1 MDFWNII
8 LFELGGRPVLLIDML
23 SALFGLTT
31 VFLAGR
37 NSKYNFY
44 VGYIYTALLFFMF
57 WQKNLYANLIL
68 QPISLGINIMGQ
80 YRWSH
85 PRKGEESGEKKGD
98 LKVTMLSWQERIGV
112 IAIVCGMSGL
122 WGYLMRMMGT
132 KWFVGYF
139 PANPLP
145 DLDCIVTVLI
155 LTAQTL
161 SALKKWDCW
170 IAWLFVNIANLT
182 LYLKAG
188 LVFMP
193 IVSCLYLANGIWS
206 LFTWYKLYRKG
217 SST

>member
-1 MDFWNII
+1 MEFWNII
-8 LFELGGRPVLLIDML
+8 LFELGGKPVLLMDFL
-23 SALFGLTT
+23 SAVFGLTV

-44 VGYIYTALLFFMF
+44 VGYVYTALLFFMF
-57 WQKNLYANLIL
+57 WQKNLYANLLL
-68 QPISLGINIMGQ
+68 QPISLGINILGQ

-85 PRKGEESGEKKGD
+85 PRKDEETDSGD
-98 LKVTMLSWQERIGV
+98 LKVTMLSWPSRAGV
-112 IAIVCGMSGL
+112 VSLVLVLALVWGWLMS
-122 WGYLMRMMGT
+122 MMGT
-132 KWFVGYF
+132 RWFVGYF

-145 DLDCIVTVLI
+145 YLDCGVTVLI

-193 IVSCLYLANGIWS
+193 IVSCLYLVNGLWS
-206 LFTWYKLYRKG
+206 LFTWYKLYRKN
-217 SST
+217 S

>member
-1 MDFWNII
+1 MEIFNSI

-23 SALFGLTT
+23 AAVFGLTT

-37 NSKYNFY
+37 NSKSNFY
-44 VGYIYTALLFFMF
+44 IGYIYTALLFFMF
-57 WQKNLYANLIL
+57 WQKHLYANLIL
-68 QPISLGINIMGQ
+68 QPISLGLNIMGQ

-85 PRKGEESGEKKGD
+85 PKKSEQSASGSGE
-98 LKVTMLSWQERIGV
+98 LKVSMLSWPQRAFVVALVPALALVWGWL
-112 IAIVCGMSGL
+112 MS
-122 WGYLMRMMGT
+122 MMGT
-132 KWFVGYF
+132 RWFVGIF

-145 DLDCIVTVLI
+145 YLDCCVTVLI

-170 IAWLFVNIANLT
+170 VAWLLVNIANLT

-193 IVSCLYLANGIWS
+193 IVSCLYLVNGIWS
-206 LFTWYKLYRKG
+206 LLTWYKLYRKG
-217 SST
+217 A

>member
-1 MDFWNII
+1 MMNTI

-23 SALFGLTT
+23 AAVFGLTT

-37 NSKYNFY
+37 NKKSNFY
-44 VGYIYTALLFFMF
+44 IGYIYTALLFFMF
-57 WQKNLYANLIL
+57 LQKNLYANLIL

-85 PRKGEESGEKKGD
+85 PKKSEESAAGSGD
-98 LKVTMLSWQERIGV
+98 LKVSMLSWPQRGLV
-112 IAIVCGMSGL
+112 IALVPALALVWGWLMSML
-122 WGYLMRMMGT
+122 GT
-132 KWFVGYF
+132 RWFVGYF

-145 DLDCIVTVLI
+145 YLDCCVTVLI

-170 IAWLFVNIANLT
+170 IAWLLVNVANLT

-193 IVSCLYLANGIWS
+193 IVSCLYLINGIWS
-206 LFTWYKLYRKG
+206 LFSWYKLYRHNA
-217 SST
+217 

>member
-1 MDFWNII
+1 MNFLNTI
-8 LFELGGRPVLLIDML
+8 LFELGGQKVLLIDLL
-23 SALFGLTT
+23 SAVVGLTT

-37 NSKYNFY
+37 NRKSNFY
-44 VGYIYTALLFFMF
+44 VGYVYTILLFFMF

-85 PRKGEESGEKKGD
+85 PKEGEESAAGD
-98 LKVTMLSWQERIGV
+98 GGLKVSMLSWKGRGL
-112 IAIVCGMSGL
+112 IVAMVPVLALL
-122 WGYLMRMMGT
+122 WGWLMSRL
-132 KWFVGYF
+132 F

-145 DLDCIVTVLI
+145 YLDCCVTVLI

-161 SALKKWDCW
+161 SAMKKWDCW
-170 IAWLFVNIANLT
+170 IAWLFVNVANLT

-193 IVSCLYLANGIWS
+193 IVSCLYLINGIWS
-206 LFTWYKLYRKG
+206 LFTWYRLYK
-217 SST
+217 TNK

>member
-1 MDFWNII
+1 MEFVNTI
-8 LFELGGRPVLLIDML
+8 LFQLGGKPVLLIDLL
-23 SALFGLTT
+23 SAIVGLTV

-44 VGYIYTALLFFMF
+44 VGYLYTALLFFMF
-57 WQKNLYANLIL
+57 WQKNLYANLLL
-68 QPISLGINIMGQ
+68 QPISLGINILGQ

-85 PRKGEESGEKKGD
+85 PREGEETSSGD
-98 LKVTMLSWQERIGV
+98 LKVTMLSWPSRVGV
-112 IAIVCGMSGL
+112 VTLVLVMALVWGWLMSQL
-122 WGYLMRMMGT
+122 GT

-145 DLDCIVTVLI
+145 YLDCVVTVLI

-193 IVSCLYLANGIWS
+193 IVSCLYLVNGIWS
-206 LFTWYKLYRKG
+206 LFSWYRLYRKNA
-217 SST
+217 

>member
-1 MDFWNII
+1 
-8 LFELGGRPVLLIDML
+8 
-23 SALFGLTT
+23 
-31 VFLAGR
+31 
-37 NSKYNFY
+37 
-44 VGYIYTALLFFMF
+44 MF
-57 WQKNLYANLIL
+57 WQKNLYANLLL
-68 QPISLGINIMGQ
+68 QPISLGINILGQ

-85 PRKGEESGEKKGD
+85 PRKDEESDSGD
-98 LKVTMLSWQERIGV
+98 LKVTMLSWPSRAGV
-112 IAIVCGMSGL
+112 VSLVLVLALVWGWLMSQL
-122 WGYLMRMMGT
+122 GT

-145 DLDCIVTVLI
+145 YLDCVVTVLI

-193 IVSCLYLANGIWS
+193 IVSSLYLVNGLWS
-206 LFTWYKLYRKG
+206 LYTWYKLYRKN
-217 SST
+217 S

>member
-1 MDFWNII
+1 MDYFNII
-8 LFELGGRPVLLIDML
+8 IFELGGRSVMLIDL
-23 SALFGLTT
+23 LAALFGLTT

-37 NSKYNFY
+37 NRKSNFY

-85 PRKGEESGEKKGD
+85 PKKSQETATGD
-98 LKVTMLSWQERIGV
+98 LKVSMLTWRQRV
-112 IAIVCGMSGL
+112 FVVALVPTLALL
-122 WGYLMRMMGT
+122 WGWLMSMMGT
-132 KWFVGYF
+132 RWFVGYF

-145 DLDCIVTVLI
+145 YLDCCVTVLI

-170 IAWLFVNIANLT
+170 IAWLLVNVANLT

-193 IVSCLYLANGIWS
+193 IVSCLYLINGLWS
-206 LFTWYKLYRKG
+206 LFSWYKLYRKDA
-217 SST
+217 

>member
-1 MDFWNII
+1 M
-8 LFELGGRPVLLIDML
+8 LLIDL
-23 SALFGLTT
+23 LTAIFGLTT

-37 NSKYNFY
+37 NRKSNFY
-44 VGYIYTALLFFMF
+44 VGYMYTALLFFMF
-57 WQKNLYANLIL
+57 LQKNLYANLIL

-85 PRKGEESGEKKGD
+85 PKQTEESTSGD
-98 LKVTMLSWQERIGV
+98 LKVSMLSWPQRITVVALVPTLALAWGWL
-112 IAIVCGMSGL
+112 MS
-122 WGYLMRMMGT
+122 MMGT
-132 KWFVGYF
+132 RWFVGYF

-145 DLDCIVTVLI
+145 YLDCCVTVLI

-170 IAWLFVNIANLT
+170 VAWLFVNVANLT

-193 IVSCLYLANGIWS
+193 IVSSLYLVNGVWS
-206 LFTWYKLYRKG
+206 LFSWYKLYRKEA
-217 SST
+217 

>member
-1 MDFWNII
+1 MMTID
-8 LFELGGRPVLLIDML
+8 LI
-23 SALFGLTT
+23 AAGFGLTT

-37 NSKYNFY
+37 NRKSNFY
-44 VGYIYTALLFFMF
+44 VGYVYTALLFIMF
-57 WQKNLYANLIL
+57 WQKNLYANLLL
-68 QPISLGINIMGQ
+68 QPVSLGINILGQ

-85 PRKGEESGEKKGD
+85 PKKGEESASGSGD
-98 LKVTMLSWQERIGV
+98 LKVSMLTWSQRGV
-112 IAIVCGMSGL
+112 IVGL
-122 WGYLMRMMGT
+122 VLVLALGWGWLMIQMGT

-145 DLDCIVTVLI
+145 YLDCCVTVLI

-193 IVSCLYLANGIWS
+193 VVSCLYLVNGIWS
-206 LFTWYKLYRKG
+206 LITWYRLYRKDA
-217 SST
+217 

>member
-1 MDFWNII
+1 MDYFNTII
-8 LFELGGRPVLLIDML
+8 FELGGKSVLLIDL
-23 SALFGLTT
+23 LAALFGLTT

-37 NSKYNFY
+37 NRKSNFY
-44 VGYIYTALLFFMF
+44 VGYVYTALLFFMF

-85 PRKGEESGEKKGD
+85 PNKSQETASGD
-98 LKVTMLSWQERIGV
+98 LKVSMLSWRQRMLVVALVPVLALGW
-112 IAIVCGMSGL
+112 GWLMS
-122 WGYLMRMMGT
+122 MMGT
-132 KWFVGYF
+132 RWFVGYF

-145 DLDCIVTVLI
+145 YLDCCVTVLI

-170 IAWLFVNIANLT
+170 IAWLFVNVANLT

-193 IVSCLYLANGIWS
+193 VVSTLYLINGVWS
-206 LFTWYKLYRKG
+206 LFSWYKLYRKDA
-217 SST
+217 

>member
-1 MDFWNII
+1 M
-8 LFELGGRPVLLIDML
+8 LLIDLL
-23 SALFGLTT
+23 SAVVGLTV

-44 VGYIYTALLFFMF
+44 VGYLYTALLFFMF
-57 WQKNLYANLIL
+57 WQKHLYANLL
-68 QPISLGINIMGQ
+68 ISLGINILGQ

-85 PRKGEESGEKKGD
+85 PRKGEKTAAGD
-98 LKVTMLSWQERIGV
+98 LKVSMLSWQWRALTVALVLVLAFAWGWL
-112 IAIVCGMSGL
+112 MSQ
-122 WGYLMRMMGT
+122 MGT
-132 KWFVGYF
+132 RWFVGYF

-145 DLDCIVTVLI
+145 YLDCVVTVLI

-193 IVSCLYLANGIWS
+193 IVSCLYLINGIWS
-206 LFTWYKLYRKG
+206 LFSWYRLYRKNA
-217 SST
+217 

>member
-1 MDFWNII
+1 MDWINII
-8 LFELGGRPVLLIDML
+8 LFELGGKPVMLIDLL
-23 SALFGLTT
+23 SAVFGLTT

-44 VGYIYTALLFFMF
+44 VGYMYTALLFFMF

-68 QPISLGINIMGQ
+68 QPISLCINIMGQ
-80 YRWSH
+80 YRWNH
-85 PRKGEESGEKKGD
+85 PKKGEESAEKAGE
-98 LKVTMLSWQERIGV
+98 LKVSMLSWPQR
-112 IAIVCGMSGL
+112 GMAVAFVL
-122 WGYLMRMMGT
+122 LMAFVWGWLMNT
-132 KWFVGYF
+132 FF

-145 DLDCIVTVLI
+145 YLDCCVTVLI
-155 LTAQTL
+155 LTAQAL

-193 IVSCLYLANGIWS
+193 IVSCLYLINGIWS
-206 LFTWYKLYRKG
+206 LFTWYKLYRKNA
-217 SST
+217 

>member
-1 MDFWNII
+1 M
-8 LFELGGRPVLLIDML
+8 GGKPVMLIDLL

-44 VGYIYTALLFFMF
+44 VGYMYTALLFFMF

-85 PRKGEESGEKKGD
+85 PKKGD
-98 LKVTMLSWQERIGV
+98 ESSEKAGELKVSMLSWPHRGM
-112 IAIVCGMSGL
+112 IVAFVL
-122 WGYLMRMMGT
+122 LMALVYGWLMNR
-132 KWFVGYF
+132 FF
-139 PANPLP
+139 PANQLP
-145 DLDCIVTVLI
+145 YLDCCVTVLI

-161 SALKKWDCW
+161 SAMKKWDCW

-193 IVSCLYLANGIWS
+193 IVSCLYLVNGIWS
-206 LFTWYKLYRKG
+206 LFTWYKLYRKNA
-217 SST
+217 

>member
-1 MDFWNII
+1 MEIWNTI
-8 LFELGGRPVLLIDML
+8 LFVLGGRPVLLIDLL
-23 SALFGLTT
+23 SAVVGLTV

-37 NSKYNFY
+37 NNKYNFY
-44 VGYIYTALLFFMF
+44 VGYLYTALLFFMF
-57 WQKNLYANLIL
+57 WQKHLYANLIL
-68 QPISLGINIMGQ
+68 QPISLGINILGQ

-85 PRKGEESGEKKGD
+85 PRKGEETSSGD
-98 LKVTMLSWQERIGV
+98 LKVTMLSWPWRAGV
-112 IAIVCGMSGL
+112 VALVLTLALAWGWIMSQL
-122 WGYLMRMMGT
+122 GT

-145 DLDCIVTVLI
+145 YLDCVVTVLI

-170 IAWLFVNIANLT
+170 IAWLFVNVANLT

-193 IVSCLYLANGIWS
+193 IVSCLYLINGVWS
-206 LFTWYKLYRKG
+206 LFSWYRLYRKNA
-217 SST
+217 

>member
-1 MDFWNII
+1 MEIWNTI
-8 LFELGGRPVLLIDML
+8 LFVLGGKPVLLIDLL
-23 SALFGLTT
+23 SAVVGLTV

-37 NSKYNFY
+37 NNKHNFY
-44 VGYIYTALLFFMF
+44 VGYLYTALLFFMF
-57 WQKNLYANLIL
+57 WQKHLYANLIL
-68 QPISLGINIMGQ
+68 QPISLGINILGQ

-85 PRKGEESGEKKGD
+85 PRKGEETSSGD
-98 LKVTMLSWQERIGV
+98 LKVTMLSWPWRAGV
-112 IAIVCGMSGL
+112 VALVLTLALAWGWVMSQL
-122 WGYLMRMMGT
+122 GT

-145 DLDCIVTVLI
+145 YLDCVVTVLI

-170 IAWLFVNIANLT
+170 IAWLFVNVANLT

-193 IVSCLYLANGIWS
+193 IVSCLYLINGVWS
-206 LFTWYKLYRKG
+206 LFSWYRLYRKNA
-217 SST
+217 

>member
-1 MDFWNII
+1 MEIFDVI
-8 LFELGGRPVLLIDML
+8 LFEAGGRPVLLIDLL

-37 NSKYNFY
+37 NRKSNFY
-44 VGYIYTALLFFMF
+44 VGYMYTVLLFFMF

-85 PRKGEESGEKKGD
+85 PKKSEESSSGTGE
-98 LKVTMLSWQERIGV
+98 LKVSMLNWPQRGM
-112 IAIVCGMSGL
+112 IVAMVLVLALVWGWLMS
-122 WGYLMRMMGT
+122 MMGT
-132 KWFVGYF
+132 RWFVGYF

-145 DLDCIVTVLI
+145 YLDCCVTVLI

-170 IAWLFVNIANLT
+170 IAWLLVNIANLT

-193 IVSCLYLANGIWS
+193 VVSCLYLVNGIWS
-206 LFTWYKLYRKG
+206 LFTWYKLYRKDA
-217 SST
+217 

>member
-1 MDFWNII
+1 MEFWSTI
-8 LFELGGRPVLLIDML
+8 LFELGGKPVLLIDLL
-23 SALFGLTT
+23 SAVVGLTV

-37 NSKYNFY
+37 NNKYNFY
-44 VGYIYTALLFFMF
+44 VGYLYTALLFFMF
-57 WQKNLYANLIL
+57 WQKHLYANLIL
-68 QPISLGINIMGQ
+68 QPISLGINILGQ

-85 PRKGEESGEKKGD
+85 PRKGEETSSGD
-98 LKVTMLSWQERIGV
+98 LKVTMLSWPWRGGV
-112 IAIVCGMSGL
+112 VALVLVLALVWGWLMSQL
-122 WGYLMRMMGT
+122 GT

-145 DLDCIVTVLI
+145 YLDCVVTVLI

-170 IAWLFVNIANLT
+170 IAWLFVNVANLT

-193 IVSCLYLANGIWS
+193 IVSCLYLVNGIWS
-206 LFTWYKLYRKG
+206 LFTWYKLYRKN
-217 SST
+217 S

>member
-1 MDFWNII
+1 MDYFNII
-8 LFELGGRPVLLIDML
+8 IFELGGRPVMLIDL
-23 SALFGLTT
+23 LAALFGLTT

-37 NSKYNFY
+37 NRKSNFY

-85 PRKGEESGEKKGD
+85 PKKSQETATGD
-98 LKVTMLSWQERIGV
+98 LKVSMLTWRQRAYVVVLVPTLALFWGWL
-112 IAIVCGMSGL
+112 MS
-122 WGYLMRMMGT
+122 MMGT
-132 KWFVGYF
+132 RWFVGCF

-145 DLDCIVTVLI
+145 YLDCCVTVLI

-170 IAWLFVNIANLT
+170 IAWLLVNVTNLT

-193 IVSCLYLANGIWS
+193 IVSCMYLINGVWS
-206 LFTWYKLYRKG
+206 LFSWYKLYRKD
-217 SST
+217 S

>member
-1 MDFWNII
+1 MDYFNII
-8 LFELGGRPVLLIDML
+8 IFELGGRPVMLIDL
-23 SALFGLTT
+23 LAALFGLTT

-37 NSKYNFY
+37 NRKSNFY

-57 WQKNLYANLIL
+57 WQKNLYANLLL
-68 QPISLGINIMGQ
+68 QPISLGINIIGQ

-85 PRKGEESGEKKGD
+85 PEKSQETASGD
-98 LKVTMLSWQERIGV
+98 LKVSMLSWKQRAFVVALVPMLALVWGWL
-112 IAIVCGMSGL
+112 MS
-122 WGYLMRMMGT
+122 MMGT
-132 KWFVGYF
+132 RWFVGYF

-145 DLDCIVTVLI
+145 YLDCCVTVLI

-170 IAWLFVNIANLT
+170 VAWLFVNVANLT

-193 IVSCLYLANGIWS
+193 IVSTLYLINGVWS
-206 LFTWYKLYRKG
+206 LFSWYKLYRKG
-217 SST
+217 A

>member
-1 MDFWNII
+1 MNFWNTI

-23 SALFGLTT
+23 SAVFGLTT

-37 NSKYNFY
+37 NRKSNFY
-44 VGYIYTALLFFMF
+44 VGYAYTVLLFFIF

-85 PRKGEESGEKKGD
+85 PKKGEESASGD
-98 LKVTMLSWQERIGV
+98 GGLKVSMLTWKGRGLV
-112 IAIVCGMSGL
+112 MVLVPTLALL
-122 WGYLMRMMGT
+122 WGWAMSQL
-132 KWFVGYF
+132 FSS
-139 PANPLP
+139 NPLP
-145 DLDCIVTVLI
+145 YLDCCVTVLI

-161 SALKKWDCW
+161 SAMKKWDCW
-170 IAWLFVNIANLT
+170 IAWLFVNVANLT

-193 IVSCLYLANGIWS
+193 IVSCLYLVNGIWS
-206 LFTWYKLYRKG
+206 LFTWYKLYRKNA
-217 SST
+217 

>member
-1 MDFWNII
+1 MEFWNVI
-8 LFELGGRPVLLIDML
+8 LFEMGGKPVLLIDML
-23 SALFGLTT
+23 SAIFGLTT

-44 VGYIYTALLFFMF
+44 VGYMYTALLFFMF

-68 QPISLGINIMGQ
+68 QPVSLGINILGQ

-85 PRKGEESGEKKGD
+85 PRKGEESASGNGS
-98 LKVTMLSWQERIGV
+98 LKV
-112 IAIVCGMSGL
+112 MS
-122 WGYLMRMMGT
+122 MMGT

-145 DLDCIVTVLI
+145 YLDCCVTVLI

-170 IAWLFVNIANLT
+170 IAWLFVNIANLI

-193 IVSCLYLANGIWS
+193 VVSCLYLVNGIWS
-206 LFTWYKLYRKG
+206 LFTWYKLYRKNA
-217 SST
+217 

>member
-1 MDFWNII
+1 MNFLNTI
-8 LFELGGRPVLLIDML
+8 LFELGGQTVLLIDLL
-23 SALFGLTT
+23 SAVVGLTT

-37 NSKYNFY
+37 NRKSNFY
-44 VGYIYTALLFFMF
+44 VGYVYTILLFFMF

-85 PRKGEESGEKKGD
+85 PKEGEESAAGD
-98 LKVTMLSWQERIGV
+98 GGLKVSMLSWKGRGL
-112 IAIVCGMSGL
+112 IVAMVPVLALL
-122 WGYLMRMMGT
+122 WGWLMSRL
-132 KWFVGYF
+132 F

-145 DLDCIVTVLI
+145 YLDCCVTVLI

-161 SALKKWDCW
+161 SAMKKWDCW
-170 IAWLFVNIANLT
+170 IAWLFVNVANLT

-193 IVSCLYLANGIWS
+193 IVSCLYLINGIWS
-206 LFTWYKLYRKG
+206 LFTWYRLYK
-217 SST
+217 TNK

>member
-1 MDFWNII
+1 MNVFNII
-8 LFELGGRPVLLIDML
+8 LFELGGRPVLLVDLL
-23 SALFGLTT
+23 SAVFGLTT

-37 NSKYNFY
+37 NRKSNFY
-44 VGYIYTALLFFMF
+44 IGYIYTALLFFIF

-85 PRKGEESGEKKGD
+85 PKKTEESASGSGE
-98 LKVTMLSWQERIGV
+98 LKVSMLTWPQRV
-112 IAIVCGMSGL
+112 FVVALVPVLALL
-122 WGYLMRMMGT
+122 WGWLMSMMGT
-132 KWFVGYF
+132 KWFVGVF

-145 DLDCIVTVLI
+145 YLDCCVTVLI

-161 SALKKWDCW
+161 SAQKKWDCW
-170 IAWLFVNIANLT
+170 IAWLLVNVANLT

-193 IVSCLYLANGIWS
+193 IVSTLYLVNGIWS
-206 LFTWYKLYRKG
+206 LFSWYKLYRKDA
-217 SST
+217 

>member
-1 MDFWNII
+1 M
-8 LFELGGRPVLLIDML
+8 
-23 SALFGLTT
+23 
-31 VFLAGR
+31 
-37 NSKYNFY
+37 
-44 VGYIYTALLFFMF
+44 YTALLFFMF

-85 PRKGEESGEKKGD
+85 PKKAEESAEKAGE
-98 LKVTMLSWQERIGV
+98 LKVSMLNWPQRGLV
-112 IAIVCGMSGL
+112 VVLVLVLALVWGWLMS
-122 WGYLMRMMGT
+122 MMGT
-132 KWFVGYF
+132 RWFVGYF

-145 DLDCIVTVLI
+145 YLDCCVTVLI

-193 IVSCLYLANGIWS
+193 IVSCLYLINGIWS
-206 LFTWYKLYRKG
+206 LFTWYRLYRKDA
-217 SST
+217 